1 MPAAGFAVDLDSAAE
16 ALHVAGVTE
25 PAVMRV
31 VAFGPGAE
39 ASATE
44 LRSRGVAA
52 VTAATR
58 AAAFEWARAWGFTH
72 VLDAGRGATIAAHLS
87 EGGT

>member
-1 MPAAGFAVDLDSAAE
+1 
-16 ALHVAGVTE
+16 
-25 PAVMRV
+25 MRV

-39 ASATE
+39 ASAAD

-52 VTAATR
+52 VTAASR
-58 AAAFEWARAWGFTH
+58 AAAVDWARAWGFTH
-72 VLDAGRGATIAAHLS
+72 VLDAATGATIAAHLI